1 MKIVASNNSIQT
13 SQQSLESD
21 DNLWCV
27 STVLPGWSN
36 YVWCGAGDG
45 QDVLPSHQ
53 EHSATAMLELH
64 NLDTDVCRY
73 LQ

>member
-36 YVWCGAGDG
+36 YVRCGAGDG
-45 QDVLPSHQ
+45 QDVLPSHR
-53 EHSATAMLELH
+53 EHSATAMLELD

-73 LQ
+73 SQ